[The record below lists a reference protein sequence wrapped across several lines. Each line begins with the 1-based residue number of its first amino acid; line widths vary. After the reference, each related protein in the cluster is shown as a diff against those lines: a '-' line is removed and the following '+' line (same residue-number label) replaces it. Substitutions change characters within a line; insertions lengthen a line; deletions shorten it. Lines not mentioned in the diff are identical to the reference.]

1 MLYVGIADVQVPD
14 YAVDLDGGV
23 ILSPA
28 RSRLMRPFLLT
39 SGWGEPETSFGGSRI
54 HSDNPGYDIV
64 GQVAVPTALLSDGG
78 LHVDGTA
85 WLFASLLRLASTPRL
100 RTPVVSTGPFD
111 EHVLSTG
118 TQTVPLEREIIPD
131 RLQLAPDAPASLS
144 PEGLDWVRTH
154 WSKCLNMVRHDS
166 AFGLLLRAIDGATF
180 VGDASLALVMMWG
193 ALENIF
199 SPARVELKFRV
210 SGNISCFLEPPG
222 ANRVAVQRAS
232 AKLYDARSAAA
243 HGKPHNDLAP
253 AAQTY
258 ALARRVV
265 MKILETGKVPNASNL
280 EEMLL
285 AGR

>member
-1 MLYVGIADVQVPD
+1 MLYIGIADVQVPD
-14 YAVDLDGGV
+14 QAVDLDGGV
-23 ILSPA
+23 TLSPA

-39 SGWGEPETSFGGSRI
+39 SGWGEPETSFGGNRI
-54 HSDNPGYDIV
+54 HSKNSGYDIV
-64 GQVAVPTALLSDGG
+64 GQVAVPTALVSDSG

-100 RTPVVSTGPFD
+100 RAPVVSTGAFD
-111 EHVLSTG
+111 GQMPSAGV
-118 TQTVPLEREIIPD
+118 QTVPLEREIIPD
-131 RLQLAPDAPASLS
+131 RLDLAPDAPASLS
-144 PEGLDWVRTH
+144 PANLDWVRAH
-154 WSKCLNMVRHDS
+154 WSKCLDLVRRDS
-166 AFGLLLRAIDGATF
+166 AFGLLLRAVDGAAF

-222 ANRVAVQRAS
+222 ASRVTVQRAS

-243 HGKPHNDLAP
+243 HGKPHDALAP

-258 ALARRVV
+258 GLACRVIT
-265 MKILETGKVPNASNL
+265 KILETGKVPNASDL